1 MTTPA
6 ISIDGLEKSY
16 GRLPVLRG
24 ANALV
29 EQGRI
34 TALVGPNGAG
44 KSTLLKILLGLVRP
58 DRGDVTVLGHRI
70 NGGHDYRARIGYMPQ
85 AARFPENLR
94 GREVLG
100 MLRALR
106 RRPGQ
111 EDTSLIELLELG
123 AELDKPVRTLSGGN
137 RQKLNAA
144 IAFLFRPELLILD
157 EPTAGLDPIASG
169 ILKAQV
175 RAAQAA
181 GTSVLIASHV
191 MGELEELATEV
202 VFLLDGTVRFEGG
215 IESLKTMTGQTRLE
229 AAVAQVMRK
238 HRS

>member
-1 MTTPA
+1 MTTHA
-6 ISIDGLEKSY
+6 ISVEGLEKSY
-16 GRLPVLRG
+16 GRLAVLRG
-24 ANALV
+24 ADAVV
-29 EQGRI
+29 EPGRI

-44 KSTLLKILLGLVRP
+44 KTTLLKILLGLVRP
-58 DRGDVTVLGHRI
+58 DRGEVTVLGHRI

-94 GREVLG
+94 GREVLA

-106 RRPGQ
+106 SSRGG
-111 EDTSLIELLELG
+111 EDTGLIDIMELEPELE
-123 AELDKPVRTLSGGN
+123 KPVRTLSGGN

-169 ILKAQV
+169 ILKTRV

-191 MGELEELATEV
+191 MSELEELASDV
-202 VFLLDGTVRFEGG
+202 VFLLDGTVRFAGG
-215 IESLKTMTGQTRLE
+215 IEALKTLTGEARLE
-229 AAVAQVMRK
+229 AAVARVMRE
-238 HRS
+238 RRA

>member
-29 EQGRI
+29 GQGRI

-111 EDTSLIELLELG
+111 EDTSLIELLDLG

-215 IESLKTMTGQTRLE
+215 IESLKTLTGQTRLE
-229 AAVAQVMRK
+229 AAVAQVMRE

>member
-1 MTTPA
+1 MTARA
-6 ISIDGLEKSY
+6 ISIEGLEKSY
-16 GRLPVLRG
+16 GRLPVLQG
-24 ANALV
+24 ASAGV

-58 DRGDVTVLGHRI
+58 DRGEVEVLGHRI

-85 AARFPENLR
+85 TARFPENLR
-94 GREVLG
+94 GREVLA
-100 MLRALR
+100 MLRSLR
-106 RRPGQ
+106 QTRGR
-111 EDTSLIELLELG
+111 EDGSLIELMGLES
-123 AELDKPVRTLSGGN
+123 ELDKPVRTLSGGN

-144 IAFLFRPELLILD
+144 IAFLFRPDLLILD

-169 ILKAQV
+169 ILKARV

-191 MGELEELATEV
+191 MSELEELATDV

-215 IESLKTMTGQTRLE
+215 IESLKTLTGEARLE
-229 AAVAQVMRK
+229 AAVARIMGERK
-238 HRS
+238 P